1 MIYAYF
7 FEKIGRLNAVV
18 GINVYLVRFFKKM
31 LYSVLVVSQAIRI
44 KEELKIVIKSLQSHK
59 IWFLFDNIGIC
70 WYNKLVIVRL

>member
-18 GINVYLVRFFKKM
+18 GINVYLVRFSRKC
-31 LYSVLVVSQAIRI
+31 YTRSWWVSQAIRI
-44 KEELKIVIKSLQSHK
+44 KEELKIVVKSLQSHK
-59 IWFLFDNIGIC
+59 IWFLFDNNGIC